1 MKRNA
6 TKNDVLIGLGELE
19 KLAGRYEATAI
30 TLRKL
35 AKGLR
40 SVTNGFGGV
49 EVPQKPSEG
58 RKAAKQ
64 AKAGPQKRK
73 PMSAIVRKR
82 LSEAMKARWEAKRA
96 TNQKPKLAR
105 RANDEPVGN
114 AQQGRVA

>member
-30 TLRKL
+30 MLRKL

-49 EVPQKPSEG
+49 EVPHKATEG
-58 RKAAKQ
+58 RKAPLRTN
-64 AKAGPQKRK
+64 AGHPKK
-73 PMSAIVRKR
+73 KGMSPAARKR
-82 LSEAMKARWEAKRA
+82 LSEAMKKRWADKKAQAKG
-96 TNQKPKLAR
+96 PKLAR
-105 RANDEPVGN
+105 RASDEAVGN
-114 AQQGRVA
+114 AQRGQVA

>member
-49 EVPQKPSEG
+49 EAPQKAPEG
-58 RKAAKQ
+58 RKTALR
-64 AKAGPQKRK
+64 AKAGQPKK
-73 PMSAIVRKR
+73 KGLSPAARKR
-82 LSEAMKARWEAKRA
+82 LSEVMKKRWADRKAQAKG
-96 TNQKPKLAR
+96 PKLTR
-105 RANDEPVGN
+105 RASDEAVGN
-114 AQQGRVA
+114 VPKGQVA